1 MDVHGPECKG
11 KFILQ
16 IGCCIK
22 KVLFCFRIAV
32 LNIFFLSFLASIVIV
47 F

>member
-32 LNIFFLSFLASIVIV
+32 LSFFVFLGLDCNCV
-47 F
+47 FN